1 MSNFATMLAFFSDT
15 VEITCL
21 DCDKIFVVD
30 TRDNHRKKL
39 CSECAQKRIDERVQR
54 RLENSRCSSF
64 GEPSLD
70 LAFAVV
76 DQAVKD
82 MQSHKDYSERGKARE
97 FLGAEDGAQL
107 WLRCAGIPVDE
118 DTIKGFKLM
127 SETGKRG
134 IKNRQR
140 YH

>member
-30 TRDNHRKKL
+30 TRDNHRKRL
-39 CSECAQKRIDERVQR
+39 CAECAQKRIDERVQR
-54 RLENSRCSSF
+54 RLENSKVSSF
-64 GEPSLD
+64 GEPTLD
-70 LAFAVV
+70 LAFAVG
-76 DQAVKD
+76 DQAIKD
-82 MQSHKDYSERGKARE
+82 MTGKDYEERYRAKE
-97 FLGAEDGAQL
+97 FLGAEDGAAL
-107 WLRCAGIPVDE
+107 WLRVVGIKVDE
-118 DTIKGFKLM
+118 DAIKGLKRM
-127 SETGKRG
+127 AETGKRG